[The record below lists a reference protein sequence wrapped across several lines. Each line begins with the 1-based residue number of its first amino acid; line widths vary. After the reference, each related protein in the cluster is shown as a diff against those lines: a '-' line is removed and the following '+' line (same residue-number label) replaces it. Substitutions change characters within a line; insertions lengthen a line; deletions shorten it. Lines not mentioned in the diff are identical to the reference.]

1 MLHFVIISDT
11 TPYLGTIEANGK
23 EFCFDDVNP
32 NRGWDV
38 LVDKLRFQEPHHSP
52 CSLRSSVD
60 HDLSVEGRI
69 DDKSQVGILVSRVY
83 NVPLQ
88 GPGLTGCWLSG

>member
-38 LVDKLRFQEPHHSP
+38 LVDK
-52 CSLRSSVD
+52 
-60 HDLSVEGRI
+60 
-69 DDKSQVGILVSRVY
+69 
-83 NVPLQ
+83 
-88 GPGLTGCWLSG
+88 